1 SFMAGLVPQILNST
15 VFRTQR
21 AALLITYDED
31 DGKGSPN
38 LYTVWSG
45 PMARRGYR
53 SAVAYDHF
61 SVLRTLEENWNL
73 APLNANDSSAPSMAA
88 FLVEA
93 PTARFV
99 SSPAWPQGNATVTF
113 NASTSSSSAP
123 NATLQFRW
131 DWTDDG
137 IWDTPWSN
145 NPIAEH
151 AYTPAGVC
159 TAELQVQDPLGSTN
173 DTTHPVP
180 VRDPPRVATATLHAT
195 AGR

>member
-1 SFMAGLVPQILNST
+1 LHAPSNKHVSVAIASNYMYLKPDLCNNMHDYNVTVGDAFMSGLVPQILNST

-31 DGKGSPN
+31 GGKGSPN

-45 PMARRGYR
+45 TMARRGYR

-73 APLNANDSSAPSMAA
+73 APLNANDSSAPSMAP

-93 PTARFV
+93 PVARFV
-99 SSPAWPQGNATVTF
+99 SSPTWPQGNETITF

-123 NATLQFRW
+123 NATPQFRW
-131 DWTDDG
+131 DWKDDG
-137 IWDTPWSN
+137 TWHTPWS
-145 NPIAEH
+145 
-151 AYTPAGVC
+151 
-159 TAELQVQDPLGSTN
+159 
-173 DTTHPVP
+173 
-180 VRDPPRVATATLHAT
+180 
-195 AGR
+195 